1 MSKVIDYSLE
11 LAKPKL
17 KLLKPNGYEVI
28 NGVPVQNNITIA
40 NLNEA
45 YHIKRVAKLSNINE
59 LEFKVPYFIEFNHK
73 IIDNPVIENL
83 RDRYIIQFECNGEKE
98 LYLINSYS
106 NEMTDDNDFRL
117 VKCLELPYELSD
129 DYIQDFNVTNTE
141 GFTIREIL
149 QGKTNAS
156 GITERNGLLK
166 KTNWTIGHIDT
177 AFDLINDTGLPFTI
191 RGKSTVLN
199 GILSMAQMYKCTII
213 WDSVNKK
220 INIYEPQNVGVDR
233 GLHFSYGHYLKTLS
247 NDFNTDKMVTRL
259 YVYGKDGL
267 SIEDESPLG
276 QDYIEDY
283 TYYIYPFER
292 DEVTREVI
300 KHSRHMTDELCHA
313 LLDYRELINTNEED
327 LKNLTDDLK
336 SERSTLSDLEIDMYH
351 AEQDLIR
358 AQDQHYIYYA
368 IRNNIDGFDTTGK
381 PYTQA
386 EYDKF
391 ASEMGG
397 TQLWQDV
404 VSARTSYEQAE
415 QLVNAQNIII
425 ENKMQLVQNLRNTL
439 SEENNFTPALLAEKK
454 QFTKEREFTDPN
466 QIYPNKLYEAGLK
479 EFEALQLPEKT
490 FVIDVV
496 NFLDCIEEQWNW
508 NKLNLSDIVSIKHE
522 ALKVDIKAR
531 IIEIDFD
538 YDSGSIKLTISVTD
552 DYSDDTKTLAE
563 LINKLIS
570 TSIQVEAT
578 IPVWEELQNKTDYVS
593 TIIEKFYDDVADQ
606 INLAVNQSVIIN
618 EYGISVYELLDANTK
633 DEMNFLRITNGAL
646 GITNDGGVTYKNAIT
661 TEGII
666 GERVIGKIIMGHNL
680 IMGDPDGMLEIL
692 GNKGVVRDRCLDPR
706 PDTPTYLRGREV
718 MRFGLYNYDINNVDD
733 YRNPHPTDISQ
744 DRFGIQLFG
753 NFSDALTV
761 DNAPPILGNSAGL
774 PQIYNAQPLSRVTMD
789 SQEGF
794 YLDKWENIGDGYDW
808 YKKFYVDN
816 EGSLFA
822 EDMTTYRLKILQKP
836 GVLLLDAEERFIN
849 IGRMSEMVLDGAL
862 TPLEKIQVRTEW
874 ARIQK
879 EFIELQKAY
888 LDHRYTYR
896 GGDAYGNK
904 SNIDHLNTPSSPAW
918 TGTNFAGYSTGF
930 WSNFQSMYNAL
941 NKYLNIDVITLPTN
955 KPNYPN
961 GSLLSDARKHIT
973 ERENDLD
980 DNGEVLE
987 MGTGFSRS
995 VFVNTFT
1002 NYYNATKVLVDAIN
1016 TLIRWAGTELGKFYN
1031 DIRMDAEDGIVVTRS
1046 DNTNQIWMSAT
1057 DGFSIAKNKSDL
1069 YYSYYPFLEYS
1080 KPGAEISGSRTMQS
1094 WQKLFYADTDGNLN
1108 LLGSLDMLS
1117 LDNQTRVLIDQNSP
1131 EGIPFSIMGR
1141 TRSIGMEGSVRDGE
1155 QYSDHTGNWWR
1166 KLYID
1171 TDGNLFANDLTANRL
1186 ILRDIDGDI
1195 VLDAKSG
1202 FFDLN
1207 KFHFNGNLL
1216 AQNIV
1221 TGTILAG
1228 IGHIADLTV
1237 NRLKSIDLTKEGKEA
1252 NYVDIENQ
1260 YIKWITASLQATS
1273 TQRTQMALNRET
1285 EEMEMMPLYWTDS
1298 SRTSTT
1304 TYPEDYSS
1312 PSPVY
1317 EQTIVNPVT
1326 KMEMNFDENDPDN
1339 IPKIILGAGTGS
1351 GNNGKGFI
1359 FKSYPS
1365 PSEQSLIIQ
1374 YIDTTGKTREVK
1386 LDDKGVTLT
1395 AGNKSVVVSE
1405 SDGIKVENGNGSL
1418 IEFNG
1423 SDINI
1428 NAVGKVNISGT
1439 EIHLNA

>member
-1 MSKVIDYSLE
+1 MSKVIDYDLKLE
-11 LAKPKL
+11 KPEL
-17 KLLKPNGYEVI
+17 KLLKPNGYKIV
-28 NGVPVQNNITIA
+28 NGIPVQQNITIA

-45 YHIKRVAKLSNINE
+45 YHIKRKIKLSNVNE
-59 LEFKVPYFIEFNHK
+59 LEFKIPYFIEFNHK
-73 IIDNPVIENL
+73 IIDNPVIEDIK
-83 RDRYIIQFECNGEKE
+83 DRYIIQFECNNKKE

-156 GITERNGLLK
+156 GTTERNGLLK

-199 GILSMAQMYKCTII
+199 GILSMAKMYKCTII

-259 YVYGKDGL
+259 YVYGKDGI

-292 DEVTREVI
+292 DEVTKEVI
-300 KHSRHMTDELCHA
+300 KHSHHMTDELCHA
-313 LLDYRELINTNEED
+313 LLDYRELINANEEN

-336 SERSTLSDLEIDMYH
+336 SERSLLVDLEIDLYH
-351 AEQDLIR
+351 AEQELIR
-358 AQDQHYIYYA
+358 AQDKHYIYYA
-368 IRNNIDGFDTTGK
+368 IRNDIDGFDTTGK

-391 ASEMGG
+391 ANEMGG
-397 TQLWQDV
+397 TQLWLDV
-404 VSARTSYEQAE
+404 VAARTTYEQAE
-415 QLVNAQNIII
+415 QLVNAQKTII
-425 ENKMQLVQNLRNTL
+425 ENKVQLVQNLRNTL
-439 SEENNFTPALLAEKK
+439 SEENNFTPELLSEKK
-454 QFTKEREFTDPN
+454 HFTKEREFTDPN
-466 QIYPNKLYEAGLK
+466 QIYSNKLYESGLK
-479 EFEALQLPEKT
+479 EFKALQLPEKT
-490 FVIDVV
+490 FSIDVV
-496 NFLDCIEEQWNW
+496 NFLECIEEQWNW

-522 ALKVDIKAR
+522 TLKVDTKAR

-538 YDSGSIKLTISVTD
+538 YGSETIKLTISVTD
-552 DYSDDTKTLAE
+552 DYSDDVKTLAE
-563 LINKLIS
+563 LINGLIS
-570 TSIQVEAT
+570 TSTQVEAT
-578 IPVWEELQNKTDYVS
+578 IPVWEELQSKTDYVS

-606 INLAVNQSVIIN
+606 INLAVNQSVTIN
-618 EYGISVYELLDANTK
+618 EYGITIHEMIDADTR

-680 IMGDPDGMLEIL
+680 IMGDPDGILEIL

-753 NFSDALTV
+753 NFSDALTI

-794 YLDKWENIGDGYDW
+794 YIDKWENIGDGYDW
-808 YKKFYVDN
+808 YKKFYVND

-836 GVLLLDAEERFIN
+836 GVLLLNAEERFIN
-849 IGRMSEMVLDGAL
+849 IGRMAEMVLDGAL

-879 EFIELQKAY
+879 EFVELQKAY

-904 SNIDHLNTPSSPAW
+904 SNIDHLDTPSSPAW
-918 TGTNFAGYSTGF
+918 EETKFSNYTVGF
-930 WSNFQSMYNAL
+930 WSNYQAMYNAL
-941 NKYLNIDVITLPTN
+941 DKYLNIDIITLPDDS
-955 KPNYPN
+955 NYPN

-995 VFVNTFT
+995 V
-1002 NYYNATKVLVDAIN
+1002 
-1016 TLIRWAGTELGKFYN
+1016 
-1031 DIRMDAEDGIVVTRS
+1031 
-1046 DNTNQIWMSAT
+1046 
-1057 DGFSIAKNKSDL
+1057 
-1069 YYSYYPFLEYS
+1069 
-1080 KPGAEISGSRTMQS
+1080 
-1094 WQKLFYADTDGNLN
+1094 
-1108 LLGSLDMLS
+1108 
-1117 LDNQTRVLIDQNSP
+1117 
-1131 EGIPFSIMGR
+1131 
-1141 TRSIGMEGSVRDGE
+1141 
-1155 QYSDHTGNWWR
+1155 
-1166 KLYID
+1166 
-1171 TDGNLFANDLTANRL
+1171 
-1186 ILRDIDGDI
+1186 
-1195 VLDAKSG
+1195 
-1202 FFDLN
+1202 
-1207 KFHFNGNLL
+1207 
-1216 AQNIV
+1216 
-1221 TGTILAG
+1221 
-1228 IGHIADLTV
+1228 
-1237 NRLKSIDLTKEGKEA
+1237 
-1252 NYVDIENQ
+1252 
-1260 YIKWITASLQATS
+1260 
-1273 TQRTQMALNRET
+1273 
-1285 EEMEMMPLYWTDS
+1285 
-1298 SRTSTT
+1298 
-1304 TYPEDYSS
+1304 
-1312 PSPVY
+1312 
-1317 EQTIVNPVT
+1317 
-1326 KMEMNFDENDPDN
+1326 
-1339 IPKIILGAGTGS
+1339 
-1351 GNNGKGFI
+1351 
-1359 FKSYPS
+1359 
-1365 PSEQSLIIQ
+1365 
-1374 YIDTTGKTREVK
+1374 
-1386 LDDKGVTLT
+1386 
-1395 AGNKSVVVSE
+1395 
-1405 SDGIKVENGNGSL
+1405 
-1418 IEFNG
+1418 
-1423 SDINI
+1423 
-1428 NAVGKVNISGT
+1428 
-1439 EIHLNA
+1439 